1 MGETALAEA
10 RTTIQRMRTAM
21 SNMRERGERAVGVAA
36 NGGAIVM
43 GGISAA
49 VIDSKFPTLPSTTF
63 PTKVAL
69 GGLAAA
75 LGLAEGV
82 GKHSDLLAYYGFSLL
97 SSKAEEMT
105 VKALAAP

>member
-1 MGETALAEA
+1 MAETALSDA
-10 RTTIQRMRTAM
+10 RQQIQRMKSALA
-21 SNMRERGERAVGVAA
+21 NIREKGEHAVGVAA

-43 GGISAA
+43 GGITAA
-49 VIDSKFPTLPSTTF
+49 IIDNKFPNLPSTSF
-63 PTKVAL
+63 PTKVAV

-75 LGLAEGV
+75 VGLAEGV

-105 VKALAAP
+105 TKALAA